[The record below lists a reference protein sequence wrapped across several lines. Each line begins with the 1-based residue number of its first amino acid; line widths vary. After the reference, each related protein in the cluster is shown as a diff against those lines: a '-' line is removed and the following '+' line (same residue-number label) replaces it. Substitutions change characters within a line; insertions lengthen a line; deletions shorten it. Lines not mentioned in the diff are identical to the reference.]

1 MSKFTTR
8 FILIIFVLGAFI
20 GPFAAIVTIEK
31 SKRAEKLVAEQQ
43 SAAQAQK
50 EAATIRYQY
59 YLDVND
65 RRNNLKQAMA
75 DAKAQYDELIKQ
87 QPGLVKEKQ
96 KTINQTVIKPVVTQK
111 VVEQKVAA
119 TKSTSSTSAAKPKSS
134 TKTKTS

>member
-1 MSKFTTR
+1 MSKFATR
-8 FILIIFVLGAFI
+8 FVLLVFVLGAFI
-20 GPFAAIVTIEK
+20 GPFVAIVTIEK

-50 EAATIRYQY
+50 EAAAIRYQY

-75 DAKAQYDELIKQ
+75 DAKTQYDELMKQ
-87 QPGLVKEKQ
+87 QPALVKEKQ
-96 KTINQTVIKPVVTQK
+96 TTINQTVIKPVVTQK
-111 VVEQKVAA
+111 LVEQKVTA
-119 TKSTSSTSAAKPKSS
+119 TNSSTSSTSKPKTS